1 MSIIRA
7 DSIKNRG
14 GNGAP
19 DFPKGLTVTG
29 VVTATTLNQ
38 TVTGDLNV
46 GSNIKQGA
54 ASGIVTASTF
64 VGALT
69 GNVTG
74 NASGTAGGL
83 AGTPAITV
91 GNIIAADGTFSGNV
105 SIGKT
110 LTYEDVTNIDS
121 VGVVTA
127 REGVFIPD
135 TKALKIGNTSASPD
149 LKIRHDGT
157 NNHIEGLNGATYIGA
172 VGNVEIRNTDSSGS
186 NAEWM
191 GRFIE
196 DGAVEL
202 YHNNVKKIETSSAG
216 ITVTGSVTDDKG
228 DVRVIPKVAKTS
240 SYTLVASDAGKC
252 ISTNSGVTIPNAVFS
267 AGQAVTIWN
276 DSSSSITISQG
287 SGFQLR
293 KAGAT
298 STGNVTLTNFGLATL
313 WWNTGGTAV
322 ITGNLA

>member
-38 TVTGDLNV
+38 TVTGDVNV
-46 GSNIKQGA
+46 GSNIKIGS
-54 ASGIVTASTF
+54 ASGIVTATTF

-83 AGTPAITV
+83 TGTPAITV

-105 SIGKT
+105 SIAKT
-110 LTYEDVTNIDS
+110 LTYEDVKNVDS
-121 VGVVTA
+121 VGIVTA

-135 TKALKIGNTSASPD
+135 SKELKLGNTAASPD
-149 LKIRHDGT
+149 LKIYH
-157 NNHIEGLNGATYIGA
+157 
-172 VGNVEIRNTDSSGS
+172 SGS
-186 NAEWM
+186 HSYIDDAGTGDLYIRGAANIRLTDLSDNKM
-191 GRFIE
+191 ILCQ
-196 DGAVEL
+196 DGGETQL
-202 YHNNVKKIETSSAG
+202 YHNGIEKLNTSSAG
-216 ITVTGSVTDDKG
+216 ITVSGSVTDDKG

-252 ISTNSGVTIPNAVFS
+252 ISTNSGVTIPNAVFA

-276 DSSSSITISQG
+276 DSSSSITITQG

-293 KAGAT
+293 KAGET

-322 ITGNLA
+322 ISGNLS